1 MNMFNQVCF
10 LIGISS
16 ITFFGT
22 PGMKE
27 TEVSLRTQFEGFWS
41 LSISW
46 VWLNRAL
53 DLVMVG
59 GGGVIP
65 WS

>member
-1 MNMFNQVCF
+1 MRAWVGALANGKLGLSLATGQVK
-10 LIGISS
+10 L
-16 ITFFGT
+16 
-22 PGMKE
+22 
-27 TEVSLRTQFEGFWS
+27 QFEGFWS